1 MSIKKFLLLLSLHA
15 EVGMAAQATRSD
27 DRAEEALQILA
38 TMNSPSALQPASCHG
53 SFGTDIGVGIDSLEI
68 PTSNALL
75 LDQLGATANDNTEHS
90 RYAAPRLWLTRGLP
104 LPIDVSLS
112 ASAPGK
118 DGGIFQASGFLQW
131 TIYQALARPALA
143 VRATYG
149 QLSGHNST
157 KLTSMRGEAVLSYG
171 FWRYIGL
178 YGRGGF
184 SSHQGSIGITPD
196 PRLSYSLTY
205 ENEPTA
211 ITKSWIQPDIAAGI
225 RLNLGSP
232 FLAVTSEINLQTR
245 TNYTVKLSYL
255 L

>member
-1 MSIKKFLLLLSLHA
+1 MSINKFLLFLSLNA
-15 EVGMAAQATRSD
+15 ESGMAAQQTKLD

-53 SFGTDIGVGIDSLEI
+53 SFGTDIGVGVDSFEL
-68 PTSNALL
+68 PTSNSLL
-75 LDQLGATANDNTEHS
+75 LEQLGAIANENTEHS

-178 YGRGGF
+178 YGRGGL
-184 SSHQGSIGITPD
+184 SAHQGSIGITPD
-196 PRLSYSLTY
+196 PSMSYSLTY
-205 ENEPTA
+205 ENEPTS
-211 ITKSWIQPDIAAGI
+211 ISRSWIQPEVAAGI

-245 TNYTVKLSYL
+245 ANYTVKLSYL

>member
-15 EVGMAAQATRSD
+15 EVGMATQATRSD

-53 SFGTDIGVGIDSLEI
+53 SFGTDVGVGIDSLEI

-184 SSHQGSIGITPD
+184 SSHQGHWNHSRPEIE
-196 PRLSYSLTY
+196 LLTH
-205 ENEPTA
+205 
-211 ITKSWIQPDIAAGI
+211 
-225 RLNLGSP
+225 L
-232 FLAVTSEINLQTR
+232 
-245 TNYTVKLSYL
+245 
-255 L
+255 